1 MKTYEVVRELV
12 KLMDDNKPE
21 QKKILWDAFT
31 KMFDL
36 MVEEYEHKKVAAVA
50 AKAFEEK
57 AVATSKAKAAASP
70 KAKVQSKRKKI
81 DWPKAEACRKAGW
94 DYTKIAD
101 ELGCSYATV
110 YNHFTSKTQ
119 AKGATK

>member
-12 KLMDDNKPE
+12 KMIDDNQPK
-21 QKKILWDAFT
+21 QKEILWDAFT

-36 MVEEYEHKKVAAVA
+36 MVSEYEQKNVAV
-50 AKAFEEK
+50 
-57 AVATSKAKAAASP
+57 VKAKAEP
-70 KAKVQSKRKKI
+70 KAKRKAI

-94 DYTKIAD
+94 DYAKIAD

-110 YNHFTSKTQ
+110 YNHFK
-119 AKGATK
+119 AKEAV

>member
-12 KLMDDNKPE
+12 KMMDDDHPK
-21 QKKILWDAFT
+21 QKAILWDSFT

-50 AKAFEEK
+50 AKADK
-57 AVATSKAKAAASP
+57 VKAAASP
-70 KAKVQSKRKKI
+70 KAKAQPKGKRKAI

-110 YNHFTSKTQ
+110 YNHFNV
-119 AKGATK
+119 KGATK

>member
-1 MKTYEVVRELV
+1 
-12 KLMDDNKPE
+12 
-21 QKKILWDAFT
+21 
-31 KMFDL
+31 MFDL

-50 AKAFEEK
+50 AKADK
-57 AVATSKAKAAASP
+57 VKAAASP
-70 KAKVQSKRKKI
+70 KAKAQPKGKRKAI

-110 YNHFTSKTQ
+110 YNHFNV
-119 AKGATK
+119 KGATK

>member
-12 KLMDDNKPE
+12 KLMDDNQPE

-50 AKAFEEK
+50 AKADK
-57 AVATSKAKAAASP
+57 VKAAASP
-70 KAKVQSKRKKI
+70 KAKAQPKGKRKAI

>member
-12 KLMDDNKPE
+12 KMMDDNQPE
-21 QKKILWDAFT
+21 QKKILWNAFT
-31 KMFDL
+31 DMFDL

-50 AKAFEEK
+50 AKADK
-57 AVATSKAKAAASP
+57 VKAAASP
-70 KAKVQSKRKKI
+70 KAKAQPKGKRKAI

-94 DYTKIAD
+94 DYAKIAD

-110 YNHFTSKTQ
+110 YNHFNV
-119 AKGATK
+119 KGATK

>member
-12 KLMDDNKPE
+12 KMMDDNKPE

-50 AKAFEEK
+50 AKAFEE
-57 AVATSKAKAAASP
+57 KAKAAASP

-110 YNHFTSKTQ
+110 YNHFNV
-119 AKGATK
+119 KGATK

>member
-12 KLMDDNKPE
+12 KLMDDNQPK
-21 QKKILWDAFT
+21 QKEILWPAFT

-36 MVEEYEHKKVAAVA
+36 MVEEYEAKKSTATAVKTSKVKAA
-50 AKAFEEK
+50 
-57 AVATSKAKAAASP
+57 ATPKAKAQP
-70 KAKVQSKRKKI
+70 KRLKI

-110 YNHFTSKTQ
+110 YNHFK
-119 AKGATK
+119 AKEGTK

>member
-12 KLMDDNKPE
+12 KMMDDNQPE

-31 KMFDL
+31 KSFDL
-36 MVEEYEHKKVAAVA
+36 MVEEYEDKKATAAAV
-50 AKAFEEK
+50 KADK
-57 AVATSKAKAAASP
+57 VKAAASP
-70 KAKVQSKRKKI
+70 KAKAQPKGKRKAI

-110 YNHFTSKTQ
+110 YNHFNV
-119 AKGATK
+119 KGATK